1 MNNTIV
7 ENNTKKE
14 QPQISTSYLTQLR
27 HSWKSAW
34 QTTGFALKLAASIAT
49 FVIGAIQFPTYLNH
63 IQHRV
68 GMVLSDAVLTFIP
81 PIDVS
86 YLIFGIIYG
95 MLVYMLVR
103 TLKNAHLFLLFA
115 ITFVIETVLRM
126 STIYFVPLDPP
137 LGLINLSDPLTE
149 ALVYSTNQPITKDLF
164 FSGHTSTMVMIWI
177 FLQKPTEKLIGGI
190 SCICLAIL
198 LLVQHIHYTAD
209 VLAAFVFTYLSYLI
223 AKKLITQKAI
233 IVVVVMLVAAA
244 ILQTLFL
251 MAYQYQ

>member
-1 MNNTIV
+1 VGIV
-7 ENNTKKE
+7 L
-14 QPQISTSYLTQLR
+14 I
-27 HSWKSAW
+27 
-34 QTTGFALKLAASIAT
+34 
-49 FVIGAIQFPTYLNH
+49 
-63 IQHRV
+63 
-68 GMVLSDAVLTFIP
+68 DAVLTFIP

-103 TLKNAHLFLLFA
+103 TLKNAQLFLLFA

-126 STIYFVPLDPP
+126 STIYFVPLNPP

-209 VLAAFVFTYLSYLI
+209 VLGAFVFTYASYLI

-233 IVVVVMLVAAA
+233 IVVAAMLVAAA